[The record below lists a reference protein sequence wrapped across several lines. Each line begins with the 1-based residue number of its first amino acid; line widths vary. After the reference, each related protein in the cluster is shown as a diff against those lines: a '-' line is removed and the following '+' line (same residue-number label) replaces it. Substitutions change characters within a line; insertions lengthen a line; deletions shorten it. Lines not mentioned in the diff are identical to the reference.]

1 MVSWLDLLIIGETL
15 RLSLSS
21 SYFSRCY
28 APRRIIVQIEYELRL
43 ALMREMLFVREV
55 WLVGKECFLLWF
67 LSPGGESECDPQ
79 LEGQLDIEN
88 TKRRRLITADV

>member
-1 MVSWLDLLIIGETL
+1 
-15 RLSLSS
+15 
-21 SYFSRCY
+21 
-28 APRRIIVQIEYELRL
+28 
-43 ALMREMLFVREV
+43 MREMLFVREV

-88 TKRRRLITADV
+88 AKRRRLITTDV